1 MMTTPQR
8 LTPPPSFPC
17 SALEKCPTPPPEAAP
32 AASEPPGRS
41 QQRHLHHIRPADI
54 FISID
59 SPQSESTASSSAS
72 AASCVSLNSL
82 MAATAAITPSA
93 KTTTTA
99 TEENISSCKPLVAA
113 TALAFYDD
121 DDYDDDCFCSDKSC
135 EVSSAVGLAETA
147 AAAERPLLRAG
158 DVMRTAGRWQ
168 QSMGFSLDLDC
179 NVNNILHNTH
189 TYSTFQYTDRYL

>member
-1 MMTTPQR
+1 MMTPQR

-17 SALEKCPTPPPEAAP
+17 SAVEKCPTPPPEAA
-32 AASEPPGRS
+32 AASSGPPGR

-82 MAATAAITPSA
+82 MAASSA
-93 KTTTTA
+93 KTTATA

-113 TALAFYDD
+113 TALALYD
-121 DDYDDDCFCSDKSC
+121 DDDCFCSEKPC
-135 EVSSAVGLAETA
+135 EASSAVGLAETA
-147 AAAERPLLRAG
+147 SAAERPLPRAG

-179 NVNNILHNTH
+179 NVNNITQYIHLQYLTL
-189 TYSTFQYTDRYL
+189 QYTERHL

>member
-17 SALEKCPTPPPEAAP
+17 SAVKKCPTPPPEAA
-32 AASEPPGRS
+32 AASAPPGR

-82 MAATAAITPSA
+82 MAATAAIP
-93 KTTTTA
+93 TTTTA
-99 TEENISSCKPLVAA
+99 TEENISSCKPLVVA
-113 TALAFYDD
+113 TALAYFDD
-121 DDYDDDCFCSDKSC
+121 DDDDCFCSDKPY
-135 EVSSAVGLAETA
+135 EASSAVKMAETA
-147 AAAERPLLRAG
+147 SSAADRPMLRAG
-158 DVMRTAGRWQ
+158 DVPVGRTAGRWQ

-179 NVNNILHNTH
+179 NVNNITQYR
-189 TYSTFQYTDRYL
+189 TPIRPSSTQTDIYKCVL